1 MNFEYLV
8 MWGMAPH
15 RILGLMLIFALSLNA
30 RIASFGLFS
39 DWWDGQQGS
48 KSPRLQ
54 FSGLSFELPKSWV
67 CERVNDTKLSCRPEG
82 ALEEVLIFE
91 KITVLS
97 SHSLPLI
104 KLLRKRAWENN
115 NINQYVDESTS
126 SPLGI
131 HPGNRGVFYR
141 NNNISSPVLIR
152 AFDVVVDDRTCVSI
166 TSKCN
171 VLDCPVLEKEVLHV
185 VSSLSK
191 SASK

>member
-1 MNFEYLV
+1 MGPY
-8 MWGMAPH
+8 
-15 RILGLMLIFALSLNA
+15 RILGLMLIFALSLHA

-39 DWWDGQQGS
+39 DWWNGQQSS
-48 KSPRLQ
+48 KNPRLQ
-54 FSGLSFELPKSWV
+54 FFGLSFELPKSWV
-67 CERVNDTKLSCRPEG
+67 CERENDVKLYCKPEG

-91 KITVLS
+91 KISMLS

-104 KLLRKRAWENN
+104 MMLRKRSWENN
-115 NINQYVDESTS
+115 NINQYVEESTQ
-126 SPLGI
+126 SPLGN
-131 HPGNRGVFYR
+131 HPGNRGVYYR

-171 VLDCPVLEKEVLHV
+171 VPDCPVVEKEVLHV

-191 SASK
+191 TASK